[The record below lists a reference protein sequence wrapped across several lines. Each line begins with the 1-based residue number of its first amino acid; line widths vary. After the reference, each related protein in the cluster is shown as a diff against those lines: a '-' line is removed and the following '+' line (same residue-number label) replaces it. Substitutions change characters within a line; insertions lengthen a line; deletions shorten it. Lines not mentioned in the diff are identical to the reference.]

1 MNLKQKGTGGPGGG
15 VFGNGGAG
23 ASNMLRAEVGVLW
36 SREEDGGGVWHAMPW
51 TGVLKTLH
59 TSEVGLSAEEAA
71 RRHQETGPNRLCHE
85 PRWAPLRLAAR
96 QFWSPLSGILL
107 LAAVL
112 AFRLGDLAGGGVILA
127 IVVLN
132 AAFGFLLE
140 YRANSALRGLVALH
154 PPQAIALRGGERCVV
169 AASEIVPGDV
179 LLLEAGDSVP
189 ADVRLL
195 ESAGFQCAEAILTGE
210 AAPVQKEANA
220 LLREEVPLAERLT
233 MAFAGTSVAA
243 GRARAVVVAT
253 GMATEVGKIAYL
265 LESTPEEQS
274 PGLREVGG
282 LCRIMLFA
290 AGALV
295 PIVLGVGWIRGQT
308 DLYGSLWM
316 GVSLAVA
323 ALPEG
328 LQTVLMAALAFGA
341 HRLALQRAVVRRLG
355 AMETLGCVDLVC
367 IDKTGTLTEGRMSVA
382 TIRTARVDLMEV
394 LSPAAGTP
402 PSGPSSPTWA
412 SVAAVAGVEA
422 PLALSDAARLKVA
435 EAIAGA
441 CTAEPL
447 FKDGHLGW
455 TGDPTEAALLSAACS
470 FLPEE
475 ARLQPFAVGWIQ
487 REIPFDS
494 IRRRRTVLRRTAG
507 GRASVY
513 VTGAPEEVIERCCY
527 EWLPEGVCTMDA
539 ARRRWWLEENTRLA
553 GSSLRVV
560 ASAYRPFEGSGG
572 VEAGELETNL
582 ILVGLVGLRDPV
594 RPDAADALRRA
605 AALGVRVVMLT
616 GDQPQT
622 AMAVAQE
629 LGFEGATNVVS
640 GTDLDKWNEAELT
653 ARVEGIRLFARVTPR
668 DKLRIVEAWKERGAV
683 VAMIGDGVNDAPA
696 LRAADVG
703 VAMGRGGAHVTKE
716 AGDLVL
722 LDDRLGTLMEA
733 LAQGRR
739 VRASVGC
746 SLEYLLTGNMGEV
759 LLIGVGLVAT
769 GVTALTPLQ
778 LLWINLVTD
787 GLPALFLA
795 LPAMGEAS
803 TLGAREPPLV
813 ELTSRRFWFRVV
825 VFGCCAAACAGAA
838 YARGS
843 ALGGGPMGKAYAFGS
858 IVFEELLRS
867 VVMGLRGRAAAGSG
881 SGALWGLTATA
892 VGGVL
897 IQTALLRNEWA
908 ACFLGGTPLRVLQIG
923 EAFLFG
929 AAAVFLGQ
937 SLISLQRNPGQPK
950 KLGS

>member
-1 MNLKQKGTGGPGGG
+1 
-15 VFGNGGAG
+15 
-23 ASNMLRAEVGVLW
+23 
-36 SREEDGGGVWHAMPW
+36 
-51 TGVLKTLH
+51 
-59 TSEVGLSAEEAA
+59 
-71 RRHQETGPNRLCHE
+71 
-85 PRWAPLRLAAR
+85 LRLAAI

-127 IVVLN
+127 IVLLN
-132 AAFGFLLE
+132 ATFGFLLE
-140 YRANSALRGLVALH
+140 YRANSALRRLADLH
-154 PPQAIALRGGERCVV
+154 PPQAIALRSGERCVV
-169 AASEIVPGDV
+169 APSEVVPGDV

-195 ESAGFQCAEAILTGE
+195 ESFGLQCAEAILTGE
-210 AAPVQKEANA
+210 AAPVQKEADA
-220 LLREEVPLAERLT
+220 VLAVDVPLAERLT

-253 GMATEVGKIAYL
+253 GMDTEVGKIAYL
-265 LESTPEEQS
+265 LESTPAEHS
-274 PGLREVGG
+274 PGLREVGQ
-282 LCRIMLFA
+282 LSRIMLFA

-295 PIVLGVGWIRGQT
+295 PVVLGVGWMRGQT

-341 HRLALQRAVVRRLG
+341 HRLALQKAVVRRLG
-355 AMETLGCVDLVC
+355 ALETLGCVDLVC
-367 IDKTGTLTEGRMSVA
+367 MDKTGTLTEGRMSVV
-382 TIRTARVDLMEV
+382 TIRTARLDVMEV
-394 LSPAAGTP
+394 LSSTAETSPSGHLPVPESPLAAAAGEDP
-402 PSGPSSPTWA
+402 
-412 SVAAVAGVEA
+412 
-422 PLALSDAARLKVA
+422 PLALSDAARLKVS

-447 FKDGHLGW
+447 QKDGHLDW
-455 TGDPTEAALLSAACS
+455 TGDPTEAALLLAARS
-470 FLPEE
+470 FLPDDL
-475 ARLQPFAVGWIQ
+475 RLQPFAVGRIQ

-494 IRRRRTVLRRTAG
+494 TRRRRTILRLTAG

-513 VTGAPEEVIERCCY
+513 MTGAPEEVIERCSY
-527 EWLPEGVCTMDA
+527 EWIPEGVCTMDA
-539 ARRRWWLEENTRLA
+539 ERRRWWHEENTRLA

-572 VEAGELETNL
+572 VEADELETNL
-582 ILVGLVGLRDPV
+582 ILLGLVGLRDAV

-622 AMAVAQE
+622 AAAVARE
-629 LGFEGATNVVS
+629 LGFEGASSVFS
-640 GTDLDKWNEAELT
+640 GKELGKWNEAELA

-668 DKLRIVEAWKERGAV
+668 DKLRIVEAWKGRGAV

-703 VAMGRGGAHVTKE
+703 VAMGGGGTHVTKE

-739 VRASVGC
+739 VRTSVGC

-759 LLIGVGLVAT
+759 LLIGVGLLVS

-795 LPAMGEAS
+795 IPVMGS
-803 TLGAREPPLV
+803 GSSLDGREPPLV
-813 ELTSRRFWFRVV
+813 ELTSRRFWCRVV
-825 VFGCCAAACAGAA
+825 VFGCCAAACAGLA
-838 YARGS
+838 YARGN
-843 ALGGGPMGKAYAFGS
+843 ALGGVPMGKAYAFGAV
-858 IVFEELLRS
+858 VFEQLLRS
-867 VVMGLRGRAAAGSG
+867 VVMGLKGLATGG
-881 SGALWGLTATA
+881 GGGGALWGVTATA
-892 VGGVL
+892 FGGVAT
-897 IQTALLRNEWA
+897 QTALMCNEWA
-908 ACFLGGTPLRVLQIG
+908 ASILGGTPLHLIQIG

-937 SLISLQRNPGQPK
+937 SLIAFQRNRA
-950 KLGS
+950 